1 MSRTWLH
8 RWQLK
13 TAAGVTRICGRLFSA
28 NGDRYDLVVIGGG
41 SGGLACAKE
50 AAGLGAQVAVLDYVV
65 PSVQG
70 SSWGL
75 GGTCVN
81 VGCIPKKLMHHAA
94 LLGEGIRDSRSY
106 GWKVEEERPELVW
119 SQLLSTVQGHIKSL
133 NWGHRVQLKDK
144 NVTYLNA
151 KGKLLDRHTISALN
165 MKGEVTE
172 VKASNIVLATGTRPK
187 IPDDM
192 ARLIVRNMER
202 HGTVVHHN
210 SIPVKVERLDD
221 GRLDVVWQHT
231 NQNEGGLE
239 RGVFQ
244 DVFDTV
250 LVATGRGP
258 DSKALGLDAV
268 SVETDVESGKVIVDE
283 RDETTVPHIFC
294 IGDAADGRPELTP
307 VAIKAGKLLS
317 RRLFGNS
324 THNMDYNNI
333 PTTVFTPM
341 EYGCVGLSTE
351 KAINQFGSENIE
363 TYHAFY
369 HPLEL
374 TIPPERE
381 NQLEDHYIK
390 TVCVR
395 EGNDDRV
402 VGIHFLGPNAGEV
415 IQGFAVAMRAPGG
428 LPMSQI
434 TSTIGIHPTNAEEV
448 VKLYITKSSGRDP
461 VVTGC

>member
-8 RWQLK
+8 RRQLK
-13 TAAGVTRICGRLFSA
+13 TAAGVTRICGRLFCA
-28 NGDRYDLVVIGGG
+28 HGDRYDLVVIGGG

-50 AAGLGAQVAVLDYVV
+50 ATGLGAQVAVLDYVV

-94 LLGEGIRDSRSY
+94 LLGEGIWDSRSY

-119 SQLLSTVQGHIKSL
+119 SQLLSAVQDHIKSL
-133 NWGHRVQLKDK
+133 NWGHRVQLKDR

-187 IPDDM
+187 IPDIPGAAEHCITSDDLFMLRKPPGKTLVVGASYVALECAGFLTGLGFDTSLLIRSIPLRGFDQDM

-202 HGTVVHHN
+202 HGTIVHHN
-210 SIPVKVERLDD
+210 SIPVKVEQLND

-231 NQNEGGLE
+231 NQNEGGQE

-244 DVFDTV
+244 DVFHTV
-250 LVATGRGP
+250 LVATGRCP

-294 IGDAADGRPELTP
+294 IGDTADYC
-307 VAIKAGKLLS
+307 LL
-317 RRLFGNS
+317 
-324 THNMDYNNI
+324 M
-333 PTTVFTPM
+333 V
-341 EYGCVGLSTE
+341 
-351 KAINQFGSENIE
+351 
-363 TYHAFY
+363 
-369 HPLEL
+369 
-374 TIPPERE
+374 
-381 NQLEDHYIK
+381 YIAS
-390 TVCVR
+390 VR
-395 EGNDDRV
+395 
-402 VGIHFLGPNAGEV
+402 
-415 IQGFAVAMRAPGG
+415 
-428 LPMSQI
+428 S
-434 TSTIGIHPTNAEEV
+434 
-448 VKLYITKSSGRDP
+448 
-461 VVTGC
+461 